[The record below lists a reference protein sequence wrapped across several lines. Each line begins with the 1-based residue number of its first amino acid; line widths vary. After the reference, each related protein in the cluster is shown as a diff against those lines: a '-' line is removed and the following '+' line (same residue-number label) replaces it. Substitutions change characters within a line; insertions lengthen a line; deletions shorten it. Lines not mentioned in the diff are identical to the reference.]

1 MAQKF
6 RNLADLEIVAPSG
19 LVTEGEE
26 RRLSNGRMRHASF
39 YVPSAPTHVDAEL
52 LRSIEATPEAK
63 PRRRRTA
70 S

>member
-6 RNLADLEIVAPSG
+6 RNLEDLEAVAPST

-26 RRLSNGRMRHASF
+26 RRLSTGRTRHASF
-39 YVPSAPTHVDAEL
+39 YVPSVPATVDAEL
-52 LRSIEATPEAK
+52 LQLIEGESKPK
-63 PRRRRTA
+63 PRRRRSA